1 MTWIE
6 RFEETM
12 KTPAIG
18 TPSWFGCIPPFQ
30 RDEAQRLVA
39 MGASVCVMPA
49 IGGGST
55 VLFDDT
61 EFVAGVFQESVVAE
75 QFAAAWNQRLEL
87 CQIN

>member
-12 KTPAIG
+12 KTPAIA
-18 TPSWFGCIPPFQ
+18 TPGWFECIPPAQ
-30 RDEAQRLVA
+30 RDEAHRLVT

-61 EFVAGVFQESVVAE
+61 EFVAGVFQEATVAE
-75 QFAAAWNQRLEL
+75 QFAATWNQR
-87 CQIN
+87 

>member
-1 MTWIE
+1 MTWME

-12 KTPAIG
+12 KTPAIA
-18 TPSWFGCIPPFQ
+18 TPNWFECIPSAQ
-30 RDEAQRLVA
+30 RDEAHRLVA

-61 EFVAGVFQESVVAE
+61 EFVAGVFQEATVAE
-75 QFAAAWNQRLEL
+75 QFAAAWNQR
-87 CQIN
+87 

>member
-1 MTWIE
+1 MTWME

-12 KTPAIG
+12 KAPAIA
-18 TPSWFGCIPPFQ
+18 TPNWFECIPFAQ
-30 RDEAQRLVA
+30 RDEAHRLVA

-61 EFVAGVFQESVVAE
+61 DFVAGVFQEATVAE
-75 QFAAAWNQRLEL
+75 RFAAAWNRR
-87 CQIN
+87 